1 MMRSIRVRLGASLGA
16 LALVSAACGGG
27 AAEVEF
33 TPGDLGAVEVGPGEA
48 IQIRSLNAL
57 TGDPASLGIPNDNA
71 VRMAVDDYGEIKGH
85 AVDVGTSHDGLC
97 STEGGQAAAQTIASD
112 KSVVGVI
119 GTTCSSAA
127 TAASP
132 AISKAGMVLI
142 SPSNTSPAL
151 TSDLKGKASEDYH
164 EGYYRTAHNDLFQ
177 GRAAANFVHGNL
189 GLSKV
194 ALIHDGDP
202 YTNGLTTAFED
213 AFVELGGEIVI
224 HTAVGKEDT
233 DMVPVLTEVAS
244 ASPEL
249 IFLPVFVG
257 AGTPLVQQVGGVAGL
272 EDVVLMAAE
281 GLAVDSFM
289 ELPESLGMYLSGP
302 DTRFAENT
310 NEATNINGEQF
321 LADYESEYG
330 EPPSAD
336 FWGHA
341 YDATTMLLRAI
352 DNIAVEDG
360 DTLHIDRRKLR
371 DELTATEGFQG
382 LIGEIGCDD
391 FGDCGAAR
399 IAIFEHINLDD
410 FQESKSNIL
419 YTYPEG

>member
-1 MMRSIRVRLGASLGA
+1 MMRSKQTRLVASLGA
-16 LALVSAACGGG
+16 LALVSAACGG
-27 AAEVEF
+27 AVEVEF
-33 TPGDLGAVEVGPGEA
+33 TAGDLGAVEVGPGEA

-57 TGDPASLGIPNDNA
+57 TGEAAFLGIPNDNA
-71 VRMAVDDYGEIKGH
+71 VKMAVDDYGDIKGH
-85 AVDVGTSHDGLC
+85 AVDVGTSHDDLC
-97 STEGGQAAAQTIASD
+97 SADGGQTAAQAIVSD

-119 GTTCSSAA
+119 GTTCSGAA
-127 TAASP
+127 TAAAP
-132 AISKAGMVLI
+132 AISDAGMVLI

-151 TSDLKGKASEDYH
+151 TSDLKGTAGEDYH

-177 GRAAANFVHGNL
+177 GQAAANFVNGNL

-213 AFVELGGEIVI
+213 AFVGLGGEIVI

-233 DMVPVLTEVAS
+233 DMVPALTEVAG
-244 ASPEL
+244 AGPEL
-249 IFLPVFVG
+249 IFFPIFPG
-257 AGTPLVQQVGGVAGL
+257 AGTPLVQQAGGVAGL
-272 EDVVLMAAE
+272 ENVVLMAAD
-281 GLAVDSFM
+281 GLSVDNFM
-289 ELPESLGMYLSGP
+289 ELEESVGMFFSGP

-310 NEATNINGEQF
+310 NETTDINGEQF

-341 YDATTMLLRAI
+341 YDATTLLLRAI
-352 DNIAVEDG
+352 ENIAVEDG

-371 DELTATEGFQG
+371 DELTATDGFQG

-399 IAIFEHINLDD
+399 ISIFEHINLDD
-410 FQESKSNIL
+410 FQASKANIL

>member
-1 MMRSIRVRLGASLGA
+1 MMRSKQTRLVASLGA
-16 LALVSAACGGG
+16 LALIAAACGGG
-27 AAEVEF
+27 AVEF
-33 TPGDLGAVEVGPGEA
+33 SAGDLGAVEVGPGEA
-48 IQIRSLNAL
+48 IQIRSLNTL
-57 TGDPASLGIPNDNA
+57 TGDAATLGIPNDNA

-85 AVDVGTSHDGLC
+85 AVDVGTSHDDLC
-97 STEGGQAAAQTIASD
+97 SSDGGQSATQAIVSD
-112 KSVVGVI
+112 ESVVGVI
-119 GTTCSSAA
+119 GTTCSGAA
-127 TAASP
+127 TAATP
-132 AISKAGMVLI
+132 LISDAGMVMI

-151 TSDLKGKASEDYH
+151 TSDLKGTTGEDYY

-177 GRAAANFVHGNL
+177 GQAAANFVHGDL
-189 GLSKV
+189 GLTKV

-233 DMVPVLTEVAS
+233 DMVPALTEVAGEG
-244 ASPEL
+244 PEL
-249 IFLPVFVG
+249 IFFPIFPG
-257 AGTPLVQQVGGVAGL
+257 AGTPLVQQVGEVAGL
-272 EDVVLMAAE
+272 ENVVLMAAD
-281 GLAVDSFM
+281 GLSVDAFM
-289 ELPESLGMYLSGP
+289 EQPESKGMYFSGP

-321 LADYESEYG
+321 LADYESEHG

-341 YDATTMLLRAI
+341 YDATTLLLRAI
-352 DNIAVEDG
+352 DSIAVEDG

-371 DELTATEGFQG
+371 DELTATAGFQG
-382 LIGEIGCDD
+382 LIGEIGCDE

-399 IAIFEHINLDD
+399 ISIFQHNYLDD
-410 FQESKSNIL
+410 FSESKANIL
-419 YTYPEG
+419 YTYPES